1 MYLFPYIV
9 CWQFSF
15 LFDSE
20 KCVNFLN
27 FPLAP
32 NEDAI
37 VINGS

>member
-1 MYLFPYIV
+1 MFPYIV

-20 KCVNFLN
+20 KCIILLN

-37 VINGS
+37 VIKAS